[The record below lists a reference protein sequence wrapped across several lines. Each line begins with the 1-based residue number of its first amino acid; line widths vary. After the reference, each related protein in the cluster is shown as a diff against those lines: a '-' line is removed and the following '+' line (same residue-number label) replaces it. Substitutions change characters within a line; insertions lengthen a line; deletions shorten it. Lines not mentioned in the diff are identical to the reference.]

1 MRILFYGDSNTY
13 GFDPRDPFDDRYP
26 ASVRWTD
33 RLAAALKEAGTNDKQ
48 DEADDKPAET
58 NDKPAEVND
67 TTDYPEV
74 IARGQN
80 GRCVPSLPQMR
91 SYLHGMI
98 RSELPLDYIAIMLGT
113 NDLLRT
119 WHPDAALPAAQMD
132 AFMQF
137 LTNQYPDIRPVLIAP
152 PLLFELPLERA
163 GLLKDQPAAPSDQTR
178 TSRENID
185 HLQESDITEN
195 DDLLRESDI
204 TENEQD
210 LPGDPYRFY
219 LCCWKESRRLNNMY
233 RKIAEKYGA
242 LFADAGEWH
251 IDMSEDYVHF
261 SERGHAQFAGRMLDF
276 LSSLSPSIYRD

>member
-33 RLAAALKEAGTNDKQ
+33 RLAAALKEA
-48 DEADDKPAET
+48 ET

-80 GRCVPSLPQMR
+80 GRCVPALPQMR

-163 GLLKDQPAAPSDQTR
+163 GLLKDQPAAPSDQTQ

-185 HLQESDITEN
+185 HLQESDV
-195 DDLLRESDI
+195 

-210 LPGDPYRFY
+210 LPGDPYSFY

-251 IDMSEDYVHF
+251 IDMSEDFVHF

-276 LSSLSPSIYRD
+276 LSSLSPSIYRN